1 MSIHWYPGHMAKTRR
16 ELEQGLKAVD
26 AVLCLLDCRLPYSS
40 YNPELSK
47 LSQRKPMLFVMAKA
61 DLADASVTSFWSEK
75 FDALPLSLLENR
87 ERKKLLAHLRE
98 KLTVAARKRYIRP
111 WRLMVVGIPN
121 VGKSTL
127 INLLAGRRSA
137 QVGNRPGITRSQQWV
152 NVGSDIQLLDTPG
165 ILWPRLSDREVAL
178 RLAAAG
184 CIKDDVLPLE
194 EVATWLLGFLAEWY
208 SERLNQRY
216 GCPRANL
223 ETVGRRMGLVLPGE
237 RVDTGKAA
245 EILLK
250 DFRSGKLGRIT
261 LDRQGVEL

>member
-1 MSIHWYPGHMAKTRR
+1 MTIHWYPGHMAKTKR

-26 AVLCLLDCRLPYSS
+26 GVLCLLDCRLPHSS
-40 YNPELSK
+40 YNPELAK
-47 LSQRKPMLFVMAKA
+47 LSQRKPMVFVLAKA
-61 DLADASVTSFWSEK
+61 DLADPAITPLWQDKLS
-75 FDALPLSLLENR
+75 ALSISLLDNR
-87 ERKKLLAHLRE
+87 ERKKLLAHLRQRLSQE
-98 KLTVAARKRYIRP
+98 ARRRYNRP

-137 QVGNRPGITRSQQWV
+137 QVGNRPGITRTQQWV
-152 NVGSDIQLLDTPG
+152 NAGKDIQLLDTPG

-194 EVATWLLGFLAEWY
+194 DVATWLLEFLAHWY
-208 SERLNQRY
+208 PDCLGERYNSPAASLQD
-216 GCPRANL
+216 
-223 ETVGRRMGLVLPGE
+223 VGRRMGLMLPGDQ
-237 RVDTGKAA
+237 VNTGKAA
-245 EILLK
+245 EVLLK

-261 LDRQGVEL
+261 LDRQEVES